1 MNRAQ
6 YDALPH
12 HIKARTEIYLE
23 EAKLLADNWYGMDNG
38 KEVHL
43 LTVQL
48 AAAMMNLESAEV
60 IASEIAEFTKQMKKG

>member
-1 MNRAQ
+1 MNREQ
-6 YDALPH
+6 YIALPH
-12 HIKARTEIYLE
+12 HIKARTEVYLE
-23 EAKLLADNWYGMDNG
+23 TAKSLADDWYGMDNG
-38 KEVHL
+38 KELHQ